1 MKNLLEDLWFSY
13 LIEERVVLSDSDRII
28 VQSSNAKREK
38 IYNTLNQDQKNDFDD
53 NEENSNDICNIY
65 EKEAF
70 IKGVRFAV
78 QFLNGATQG

>member
-13 LIEERVVLSDSDRII
+13 LIEERTVLSDSDRII
-28 VQSSNAKREK
+28 VQSANQKRDK
-38 IYNTLNQDQKNDFDD
+38 IYNALNQAQKNDFDD
-53 NEENSNDICNIY
+53 YEENANDICNIY

-78 QFLNGATQG
+78 KFLNGATES

>member
-13 LIEERVVLSDSDRII
+13 LIEERTVLSDSDNII
-28 VQSSNAKREK
+28 VKSSHEKREK
-38 IYNTLNQDQKNDFDD
+38 IYNSLNPMQKKDFDEY
-53 NEENSNDICNIY
+53 EENSNDICNIY

-78 QFLNGATQG
+78 NFLSGAMER

>member
-13 LIEERVVLSDSDRII
+13 LIEERTVLSDSDRII
-28 VQSSNAKREK
+28 VQSSNEKREK
-38 IYNTLNQDQKNDFDD
+38 IYNTLNQEQKNDFDD
-53 NEENSNDICNIY
+53 YEVNSNDICNIY

-78 QFLNGATQG
+78 KFLSGATES

>member
-13 LIEERVVLSDSDRII
+13 LIEERTVLSDSDRII
-28 VQSSNAKREK
+28 VQSSNGKRDK
-38 IYNTLNQDQKNDFDD
+38 IYNTLNQEQKKDFDD
-53 NEENSNDICNIY
+53 YEVNSNDICNIY

-78 QFLNGATQG
+78 QFLSGATQG